1 MEQTEANQ
9 KGFSS
14 GRIYLLGMMGVGK
27 TTLGKQLARQLHY
40 SFLDL
45 DKAIE
50 QEEGKS
56 VASIFE
62 QSGESYFREA
72 ERRALHA
79 TAKRDH
85 IVIATGGGTPC
96 YYDNIAWMNE
106 QGMTVYLRAN
116 AAFVLSR
123 VGSFS
128 DKRPLLKG
136 KSQAELQIFIEQ
148 LLETRT
154 PYYEAALKRIDLPVK
169 SLVDVVKSMV

>member
-1 MEQTEANQ
+1 MEEAEAGE
-9 KGFSS
+9 KRFSS

-50 QEEGKS
+50 LTEGKS
-56 VASIFE
+56 VAAIFE
-62 QSGESYFREA
+62 QYGESYFREA
-72 ERRALHA
+72 EQKALHA
-79 TAKRDH
+79 TAQRDH

-96 YYDNIAWMNE
+96 YYNNIEWMN
-106 QGMTVYLRAN
+106 QHGMTIYLRAN

-123 VGSFS
+123 VGAFP

-136 KSQAELQIFIEQ
+136 KSQAEMEIFIEQ
-148 LLETRT
+148 LIETRT

-169 SLVDVVKSMV
+169 SLLDTVKSMV

>member
-1 MEQTEANQ
+1 MEQAAAGE
-9 KGFSS
+9 KRFSS

-45 DKAIE
+45 DKTIE
-50 QEEGKS
+50 QEEGKT
-56 VASIFE
+56 VTSIFE

-72 ERRALHA
+72 EQRALHA

-96 YYDNIAWMNE
+96 YYDNIVWMNQ
-106 QGMTVYLRAN
+106 QGLTVYLRAN

-123 VGSFS
+123 VGAYP

-136 KSQAELQIFIEQ
+136 KSQAEMEIFIQQ
-148 LLETRT
+148 LIETRS

-169 SLVDVVKSMV
+169 SLLDIVKSMV

>member
-1 MEQTEANQ
+1 MEQPDAGLKQ
-9 KGFSS
+9 FSS

-50 QEEGKS
+50 QQEGKS
-56 VASIFE
+56 VVSIFE

-72 ERRALHA
+72 ERKALHD

-96 YYDNIAWMNE
+96 YYDNIAWMNQ
-106 QGMTVYLRAN
+106 QGLTLYLRAN

-123 VGSFS
+123 VGAFP

-136 KSQAELQIFIEQ
+136 KSQAEMELFIEQ

-154 PYYEAALKRIDLPVK
+154 PYYEAAVRQIDLPVK
-169 SLVDVVKSMV
+169 SLLDTVKSMV